1 MMMLRLLASLIV
13 LHLIEAK
20 LFLVKTENKK
30 SERQV
35 DAAIH
40 NSDGIR
46 GQGVEEEG
54 SDYKLDKKATGGDG
68 GGDKTGPGGKGP
80 GRAGTGPGGAGT
92 GPGGAGTGPG
102 GYPIGYPRYYPIPYH
117 PIPYHPP
124 NPFVPIPHKVN
135 SGSGN
140 VNMETSGNCN
150 GANCQITG
158 ASITNSHVSG

>member
-46 GQGVEEEG
+46 GQGV
-54 SDYKLDKKATGGDG
+54 K
-68 GGDKTGPGGKGP
+68 
-80 GRAGTGPGGAGT
+80 
-92 GPGGAGTGPG
+92 
-102 GYPIGYPRYYPIPYH
+102 
-117 PIPYHPP
+117 
-124 NPFVPIPHKVN
+124 
-135 SGSGN
+135 
-140 VNMETSGNCN
+140 
-150 GANCQITG
+150 
-158 ASITNSHVSG
+158 

>member
-35 DAAIH
+35 NAAIH

-54 SDYKLDKKATGGDG
+54 PDNKLD
-68 GGDKTGPGGKGP
+68 
-80 GRAGTGPGGAGT
+80 
-92 GPGGAGTGPG
+92 
-102 GYPIGYPRYYPIPYH
+102 
-117 PIPYHPP
+117 
-124 NPFVPIPHKVN
+124 
-135 SGSGN
+135 
-140 VNMETSGNCN
+140 
-150 GANCQITG
+150 
-158 ASITNSHVSG
+158 